1 MPIGRLVTK
10 GGMKSVRQFYETLGP
25 EFVKALDDM
34 IVFDALIYNVD
45 RHFGNFGLLIDSK
58 TNHIASPAPL
68 FDHGNSLF
76 NFVALD
82 IIDNPTAMRKY
93 AKTLLPCVYDDFVAE
108 AKSCLSHEHRNS
120 LRKLLDFRF
129 KRHLHYN
136 LDENRLNMLEKM
148 VSRRARDILG

>member
-34 IVFDALIYNVD
+34 IVFDALFYNVD

-58 TNHIASPAPL
+58 TNHIASSAPL